1 MTLNRLYEFGPFRL
15 DAGGRL
21 LFRESQ
27 RLALSPKAV
36 ELLVVLVEA
45 EANTVGK
52 EELLNRVWADTA
64 VEEGSLTSHISLL
77 RKTLGERYI
86 ETIPKRG
93 YRFVGAVK
101 QVAAGSERPPHIR
114 SLAVLPLENL
124 APDPDGNYFA
134 DSMTEALITGL
145 AKIASLRVVSR
156 TSIMRYKNTQKSLP
170 EIGKELSVDAIVEG
184 SVQREGDRV
193 RISARLVRAAT
204 DQHMW
209 ADAYYRELRDV
220 LILQNEV
227 ARTIAQQV
235 QAKLTPEEHARLSSA
250 REVDPGAYELAIK
263 GRYFWVKRTEDS
275 IHRALALFQQ
285 AVELDPGYAAAYS
298 GLADC
303 YSSLGFSFDVGSQ
316 RPAEVQPKAK
326 AAAMKALE
334 LDDSLADAHT
344 SLAYVKLNFD
354 WDWPGAEVEFERS
367 LQLNPGYAN
376 GHHWRAHLLLSSG
389 RFGDALAE
397 SKRALELD
405 VLSPIMN
412 VHLGWHY
419 LYARQYERAL
429 DQLTKTLELDPNYG
443 LAHWYRGLAYQQK
456 GMYAEALRELARA
469 RNLLKHSL
477 IVEAD
482 IGHLHAVSG
491 SKSEAETVIA
501 WLKKE
506 SARRYVNPFA
516 IALIYVGLGRHDEGF
531 AWLETA
537 FRERSDMLVYLRVDP
552 RLDSMRADPRFARLA
567 ERVGVPHLS
576 MDRNSPDSS
585 APSGG

>member
-1 MTLNRLYEFGPFRL
+1 MSVDRLYEFGPFRL

-21 LFRESQ
+21 LFRKGQ

-36 ELLVVLVEA
+36 ELLIVLVEA

-52 EELLNRVWADTA
+52 EELLDRVWADIA

-77 RKTLGERYI
+77 RKTLGEQYI

-93 YRFVGAVK
+93 YRFVGTVK
-101 QVAAGSERPPHIR
+101 PVAEASARQPYIR

-124 APDPDGNYFA
+124 APDPDADYFA

-170 EIGKELSVDAIVEG
+170 EIGKELNVDALVEG
-184 SVQREGDRV
+184 SVQREGNRV

-209 ADAYYRELRDV
+209 ADAYDRELRDV

-235 QAKLTPEEHARLSSA
+235 QAKLTPEEHARLSTA

-263 GRYFWVKRTEDS
+263 GRYLWVKRTEES
-275 IHRALALFQQ
+275 INRALAFFQQ
-285 AVELDPGYAAAYS
+285 AVERDPGYAAAYS

-334 LDDSLADAHT
+334 LDDSLADAYT

-354 WDWPGAEVEFERS
+354 WDWPGAEVEFKRS

-376 GHHWRAHLLLSSG
+376 GHHWHAHLLLSSG
-389 RFGDALAE
+389 RRSEALAE

-419 LYARQYERAL
+419 LYARQYDRAL
-429 DQLTKTLELDPNYG
+429 EQLTKTLELDPDYG

-456 GMYAEALRELARA
+456 GMYTEALRELGKA
-469 RNLLKHSL
+469 RNLLKHSP

-491 SKSEAETVIA
+491 NRTEAESVMA
-501 WLKKE
+501 RLKKE
-506 SARRYVNPFA
+506 SARRYVNPYA
-516 IALIYVGLGRHDEGF
+516 VALIYVGLGLNDQGF
-531 AWLETA
+531 EWLDTA
-537 FRERSDMLVYLRVDP
+537 YRERSDMLVYLRVDP
-552 RLDSMRADPRFARLA
+552 RLDSIRSDSRLA
-567 ERVGVPHLS
+567 VLAGRVGVPNIS
-576 MDRNSPDSS
+576 ID
-585 APSGG
+585 GE

>member
-1 MTLNRLYEFGPFRL
+1 MTQDRLYEFGLFRL
-15 DAGGRL
+15 DAAGRL
-21 LFRESQ
+21 LFRDGQ
-27 RLALSPKAV
+27 RLPLSPKAV

-45 EANTVGK
+45 EANTVSK
-52 EELLNRVWADTA
+52 EELLNKVWADTA
-64 VEEGSLTSHISLL
+64 VEEGSITSHISLL
-77 RKTLGERYI
+77 RKTLGDRYI

-93 YRFVGAVK
+93 YRFVGTLK
-101 QVAAGSERPPHIR
+101 QIAGPSDPQPHIR
-114 SLAVLPLENL
+114 SLAVLPLRNL
-124 APDPDGNYFA
+124 TPDPDGDYFA

-145 AKIASLRVVSR
+145 AKITSLLVVSR

-209 ADAYYRELRDV
+209 VDSYDRELRDV

-235 QAKLTPEEHARLSSA
+235 QAKLTPEEDARLSSA

-263 GRYFWVKRTEDS
+263 GRYFWVKRTEES
-275 IHRALALFQQ
+275 IQRALSHFKQ
-285 AVELDPGYAAAYS
+285 AVDRDPGYAAAYS

-316 RPAEVQPKAK
+316 RPADVQPKAK

-334 LDDSLADAHT
+334 FDDSLADAYT
-344 SLAYVKLNFD
+344 SLAYVKLNYD
-354 WDWPGAEVEFERS
+354 WDWSGAEAEFKRS

-376 GHHWRAHLLLSSG
+376 GHHWHAHLLLSGG
-389 RFGDALAE
+389 RLSEALTE

-405 VLSPIMN
+405 MLSPIMN

-419 LYARQYERAL
+419 LYARQYDRAL
-429 DQLTKTLELDPNYG
+429 EQLTKTLELDPNYG
-443 LAHWYRGLAYQQK
+443 LAHWYRGLAFQQK
-456 GMYAEALRELARA
+456 GMFAEAHRELSKA
-469 RNLLKHSL
+469 RNLLKHSP

-482 IGHLHAVSG
+482 IGYLHAVSG
-491 SKSEAETVIA
+491 TKTEAESVIA
-501 WLKKE
+501 KLKKE
-506 SARRYVNPFA
+506 SERRYINPFA
-516 IALIYVGLGRHDEGF
+516 IALIYIGLGRKDEAF
-531 AWLETA
+531 EWLDAA

-552 RLDSMRADPRFARLA
+552 RLDSIRSDPRFTSLA
-567 ERVGVPHLS
+567 TRVGVPASRSTL
-576 MDRNSPDSS
+576 NSP
-585 APSGG
+585 

>member
-1 MTLNRLYEFGPFRL
+1 VTAAPFYEFGRFRL
-15 DAGGRL
+15 DMSGRL
-21 LFRESQ
+21 LFRDEE
-27 RLALSPKAV
+27 RVALTPKAV
-36 ELLVVLVEA
+36 QILIALVESCGKPLGRDELLR
-45 EANTVGK
+45 TVWG
-52 EELLNRVWADTA
+52 DTN
-64 VEEGSLTSHISLL
+64 VEEGNLTSQISAL
-77 RKTLGERYI
+77 RKVLGEEFI
-86 ETIPKRG
+86 ETIPKLG
-93 YRFVGAVK
+93 YRFLGPAK
-101 QVAAGSERPPHIR
+101 PGGHPQASTSQIIQ

-124 APDPDGNYFA
+124 APDPDGDYFA

-145 AKIASLRVVSR
+145 AKIGSLRVVSR

-184 SVQREGDRV
+184 SVQREGNRV
-193 RISARLVRAAT
+193 RISTRLVRAAT

-209 ADAYYRELRDV
+209 ADAYDRELRNV

-235 QAKLTPEEHARLSSA
+235 QGKLTPEEHARLSTA

-263 GRYFWVKRTEDS
+263 GRYFWVKRTEES
-275 IHRALALFQQ
+275 INRALALFQQ
-285 AVELDPGYAAAYS
+285 AVERDPGYAAAYS

-334 LDDSLADAHT
+334 LDDSLADAYT
-344 SLAYVKLNFD
+344 SLAYVKLNYD
-354 WDWPGAEVEFERS
+354 WDWHGAEVEFKRS

-376 GHHWRAHLLLSSG
+376 GHHWHAHFLLSSG
-389 RFGDALAE
+389 RRSEALEE

-419 LYARQYERAL
+419 LYSRQYDRAL

-456 GMYAEALRELARA
+456 GMYTEALRELAKA
-469 RNLLKHSL
+469 RNLLKNSP

-491 SKSEAETVIA
+491 RKREAEGVIA
-501 WLKKE
+501 RLKKE
-506 SARRYVNPFA
+506 SARRYVNPYA
-516 IALIYVGLGRHDEGF
+516 IALIYVGLGLNDQGF
-531 AWLETA
+531 EWLDTA

-552 RLDSMRADPRFARLA
+552 RLDSIRSDPRFALLA
-567 ERVGVPHLS
+567 GRVGGPHVS
-576 MDRNSPDSS
+576 IDCE
-585 APSGG
+585 

>member
-1 MTLNRLYEFGPFRL
+1 MNVDRLYEFGPFRL

-21 LFRESQ
+21 LFREGQ

-36 ELLVVLVEA
+36 ELLIVLVEA

-52 EELLNRVWADTA
+52 EELLDRVWADIA

-93 YRFVGAVK
+93 YRFVGTVK
-101 QVAAGSERPPHIR
+101 PVAESGRQPHIG
-114 SLAVLPLENL
+114 SLAVLPLGNL
-124 APDPDGNYFA
+124 APDSEGDYFA

-209 ADAYYRELRDV
+209 ADAYDRELRDV

-227 ARTIAQQV
+227 ARTIAEQV
-235 QAKLTPEEHARLSSA
+235 QAKLTPEEHVRLSTA

-263 GRYFWVKRTEDS
+263 GRYFWVKRTEES
-275 IHRALALFQQ
+275 IHRAFAHFQQ
-285 AVELDPGYAAAYS
+285 AVKQDPGYAAAYS

-316 RPAEVQPKAK
+316 RPADVQPKAK

-354 WDWPGAEVEFERS
+354 WDWPGAEREFQRS
-367 LQLNPGYAN
+367 LELNPGYAN
-376 GHHWRAHLLLSSG
+376 GHHWHAHLLLSSG
-389 RFGDALAE
+389 RLSEALAE

-419 LYARQYERAL
+419 LYARQYDRAL
-429 DQLTKTLELDPNYG
+429 DQLTKTLELDPSYG

-456 GMYAEALRELARA
+456 GMYTEAFRELAKA
-469 RNLLKHSL
+469 RNLLKHSP

-491 SKSEAETVIA
+491 SKTEAESVIA
-501 WLKKE
+501 WLLKE
-506 SARRYVNPFA
+506 AARRYVNPFA
-516 IALIYVGLGRHDEGF
+516 IALIYVGLGRNDEGF
-531 AWLETA
+531 EWLDTA
-537 FRERSDMLVYLRVDP
+537 FRERSDMLVYLGVDP
-552 RLDSMRADPRFARLA
+552 RLDSIRSDPRFARLA
-567 ERVGVPHLS
+567 GRVGVPHV
-576 MDRNSPDSS
+576 PIEQ
-585 APSGG
+585 PGH